1 MIFVFLWITSLSS
14 TFGFSHSLSPSDPA
28 DTLGSTLHWSFPHN
42 LDIFLMKLMGLKF
55 CCFRVLLKKGS
66 KCEFMTMIM
75 SVNGFYFTLIPAS
88 IPDKVIC
95 ISRISR
101 SVFQGTLVPRG
112 FLWNKKKKKSVGG
125 RSCGHQLWATL
136 SWKFTRIRQPIKGFE
151 KTCRKENVYD
161 FCLLQHFLNL

>member
-1 MIFVFLWITSLSS
+1 MIFVFLWIASLSS
-14 TFGFSHSLSPSDPA
+14 TFGFSHSLTPSDPA

-66 KCEFMTMIM
+66 KCEFMKMIM

-95 ISRISR
+95 ISRISK

-112 FLWNKKKKKSVGG
+112 FLRKKKKRGG
-125 RSCGHQLWATL
+125 VLWSSTL
-136 SWKFTRIRQPIKGFE
+136 SNT
-151 KTCRKENVYD
+151 
-161 FCLLQHFLNL
+161 LLEIYQNKAFY

>member
-1 MIFVFLWITSLSS
+1 MIFVFLWIASLSS
-14 TFGFSHSLSPSDPA
+14 TFGFSHSLTPSDPA

-66 KCEFMTMIM
+66 KCEFMKMIM

-95 ISRISR
+95 ISRISK

-112 FLWNKKKKKSVGG
+112 FLRKKKKKGGGHPNAVCVGTCQK
-125 RSCGHQLWATL
+125 R
-136 SWKFTRIRQPIKGFE
+136 KG
-151 KTCRKENVYD
+151 KKKKEQGNC
-161 FCLLQHFLNL
+161 FKLMGL